1 MTRTTVLRVVYV
13 ALAAWM
19 AVAFAQAVAFPGV
32 DLGVVLNRW
41 VHVGLLAIATV
52 LCLWSAAV
60 RSRDRVAWALIGAG
74 TGAWT
79 LGEAY
84 YTGALWASDA
94 GQSLS
99 AADIGF
105 LATPLLILAGM
116 VQLMRGRPTSPAM
129 RVDAVIAGLV
139 VGAFS
144 AAIIFETVLDAAE
157 GDALAVAVNL
167 AYPLLD
173 LVLLSVAVA
182 TIAAS
187 GWRLERA
194 WFLLVAGIGLFWV
207 ADSAYLIQAATEA
220 FDSGGIVDVTWWA
233 GLSLISFASWQ
244 PARRAG
250 VGDERP
256 TGRRLILAPLAF
268 AVAGLGLLIFGSFG
282 HLSPLAVALAAA
294 ALLAVMGRLAMTFD
308 AHAAMLEVS
317 REEALADPLTG
328 MPNRRALAR
337 DIDAMLAATEHGGT
351 GVLVMFDLNGF
362 KVYNDTFGHPAGDA
376 LLVRL
381 GHNLTAFLSGR
392 GTGYRIGGD
401 EFCALFATGP
411 DIAEPVIVG
420 AVNALS
426 EHGDG
431 FSITTSHGSI
441 MLPLEAANAADAMKL
456 ADQRMYADKTSGRVS
471 ASRQSTDVLLRALTE
486 RNPGLTAHLRGVAEL
501 ASDLAGHLALPGDDV
516 ERIHQAAELHD
527 VGKVAVPDEILNK
540 PGPLEPD
547 EWAFVR
553 GHTLVG
559 ERIIAAAPALAGV
572 ARLVRSTHEQW
583 DGSGYPDGL
592 KGPDIL
598 LGARVIAVADAFDA
612 MTNHRPYAKVRSTEL
627 AIAELRRCAG
637 SQFDPMVVDAFCRM
651 WALRCGAV
659 TTA

>member
-1 MTRTTVLRVVYV
+1 MTRTTTLRVVYV

-19 AVAFAQAVAFPGV
+19 AIAIAQAVAFPGL
-32 DLGVVLNRW
+32 DLGAFLGRY
-41 VHVGLLAIATV
+41 VHVGLLAVATV
-52 LCLWSAAV
+52 LCLWSAKV
-60 RSRDRVAWALIGAG
+60 RSRDRAAWALIGAAI
-74 TGAWT
+74 GAWT

-84 YTGALWASDA
+84 YTYALWDVDS
-94 GQSLS
+94 GPTLSL
-99 AADIGF
+99 ADLGF
-105 LATPLLILAGM
+105 LATPLLMLAGM
-116 VQLMRGRPTSPAM
+116 AQLMRSRPTSPAM

-144 AAIIFETVLDAAE
+144 AAIVFETVLATAE
-157 GDALAVAVNL
+157 GEALGVAVNL

-182 TIAAS
+182 TVAAS

-194 WFLLVAGIGLFWV
+194 WMLLIGGMALFWV
-207 ADSAYLIQAATEA
+207 ADSAYLIQAATDA
-220 FDSGGIVDVTWWA
+220 FDSGGIVDVTWWS
-233 GLSLISFASWQ
+233 GLALISFASWQ
-244 PARRAG
+244 PSRSAG
-250 VGDERP
+250 AEAAA
-256 TGRRLILAPLAF
+256 TAGRRVIFVPLAF
-268 AVAGLGLLIFGSFG
+268 AVAGLGLLIYGSFG
-282 HLSPLAVALAAA
+282 HLNPLAVVLAAA
-294 ALLAVMGRLAMTFD
+294 ALLAVMGRLAMTFS
-308 AHAAMLEVS
+308 AHTEMLEVS

-337 DIDAMLAATEHGGT
+337 DIDAMLEASEHGGT

-381 GHNLTAFLSGR
+381 GQNLTAFLSGR

-411 DIAEPVIVG
+411 DIAEPVILG

-431 FSITTSHGSI
+431 FAITTSHGSI

-486 RNPGLTAHLRGVAEL
+486 RNPGLTAHLKGVASL
-501 ASDLAGHLALPGDDV
+501 ATDLAEHLTLPGDDL

-559 ERIIAAAPALAGV
+559 ERIIAAAPALAHV
-572 ARLVRSTHEQW
+572 ARLVRATHEQW

-592 KGPDIL
+592 KGPDIP
-598 LGARVIAVADAFDA
+598 LGSRVIAVADAFDA

-651 WALRCGAV
+651 WAQRAAE
-659 TTA
+659 TAHA